1 MIEYLHNSDFS
12 IKIDTC
18 DFELAFF
25 DFVSKLWVEPVV
37 ACKLLGHFLSPICS
51 MQKRAR

>member
-25 DFVSKLWVEPVV
+25 DFVSKLRVEPKV
-37 ACKLLGHFLSPICS
+37 ASKLLRHLISAIRS
-51 MQKRAR
+51 VQKRAR